1 MNGNMNIEKDKN
13 LLESIPELKKMP
25 YSVPEGY
32 FESAMD
38 RAKEIPG
45 KSASRVWQKLYP
57 LASMAAMFAI
67 IATVGTLILNRGEF
81 FSEPSEQMQME
92 DYLVHSGYDFTV
104 SDYQGENS
112 QLADAEI
119 SSEDIVQYLIYT
131 GLSIE
136 DMGE

>member
-1 MNGNMNIEKDKN
+1 
-13 LLESIPELKKMP
+13 
-25 YSVPEGY
+25 
-32 FESAMD
+32 
-38 RAKEIPG
+38 
-45 KSASRVWQKLYP
+45 
-57 LASMAAMFAI
+57 
-67 IATVGTLILNRGEF
+67 
-81 FSEPSEQMQME
+81 MQME

>member
-45 KSASRVWQKLYP
+45 KIASRVWQKLYP

-67 IATVGTLILNRGEF
+67 IATIGTLILNRWEF

>member
-1 MNGNMNIEKDKN
+1 
-13 LLESIPELKKMP
+13 
-25 YSVPEGY
+25 
-32 FESAMD
+32 
-38 RAKEIPG
+38 
-45 KSASRVWQKLYP
+45 
-57 LASMAAMFAI
+57 MAAMFAI
-67 IATVGTLILNRGEF
+67 IATIGTLILNRWEF

-104 SDYQGENS
+104 SDYQSENS